1 MYEPGSSQRAD
12 LPLAVVVGAGGL
24 GTAIARRLGYTHR
37 LLFVTRTQATLDKQV
52 ALLRAEGHDVQSH
65 PCDVSNPSDV
75 AKLAQAVAEYGPVKT
90 LAHVVG
96 LSPNMADFRT
106 IMNVN
111 LVGPSMIADAL
122 LSHIQPGGAAV
133 FISSL
138 AAHLKTVPGYIP
150 PSPEIVYP
158 ILENPQLPGFMEEL
172 EAALGTDAT
181 TTLAYGLSKGG
192 LNRMCVRL
200 APSWGERGVRIVSL
214 SPGMIATPMGALEFQ
229 HQPVKLTLLRK
240 TPIPRE
246 ATMLEI
252 ADITEFLLSDKAAFI
267 TGTDLLVDGGI
278 LAVLQNG
285 YGRQ

>member
-1 MYEPGSSQRAD
+1 MYEPGSSERAD

-37 LLFVTRTQATLDKQV
+37 ILFATRTQATLDKQV
-52 ALLRAEGHDVQSH
+52 ALLRAEGLDVRSC
-65 PCDVSNPSDV
+65 PCDVSKPEDIARL
-75 AKLAQAVAEYGPVKT
+75 AKVVGEYGPVKT

-122 LSHIQPGGAAV
+122 LPHLLPGGAAV

-138 AAHLKTVPGYIP
+138 AAHLKNVPGYICP
-150 PSPEIVYP
+150 RPEIVKP
-158 ILENPQLPGFMEEL
+158 ILENPQAPGFMEEL
-172 EAALGTDAT
+172 EAALGADAT
-181 TTLAYGLSKGG
+181 TTLAYGLSKAA

-200 APSWGERGVRIVSL
+200 APSWGQKGVRIVSL

-246 ATMLEI
+246 ATMPEI

-278 LAVLQNG
+278 LAVLQGANG
-285 YGRQ
+285 P

>member
-1 MYEPGSSQRAD
+1 MYKAGSSERVD

-24 GTAIARRLGYTHR
+24 GMAIARRLGYSHR
-37 LLFVTRTQATLDKQV
+37 LLLATRTQATLDKQV
-52 ALLRAEGHDVQSH
+52 AALREEGHDVRSCA
-65 PCDVSNPSDV
+65 CDVSNARDV
-75 AKLAQAVAEYGPVKT
+75 AKLAAAVAEHGPMKT

-111 LVGPSMIADAL
+111 LLGPAMVADAL
-122 LSHIQPGGAAV
+122 LPHTQPGGAAV

-138 AAHLKTVPGYIP
+138 AAHLKNVPGYICP
-150 PSPEIVYP
+150 CPEIVNP
-158 ILENPQLPGFMEEL
+158 ILEDPLKPGFMEKL
-172 EAALGTDAT
+172 EAALGKDTT

-200 APSWGERGVRIVSL
+200 APAWGKKAFRIVSL
-214 SPGMIATPMGALEFQ
+214 SPGMIATPMGAMEFQ
-229 HQPVKLTLLRK
+229 HQPVKLTLLRQ

-252 ADITEFLLSDKAAFI
+252 ADIVDFLLSDKAAFI
-267 TGTDLLVDGGI
+267 TGVDLLVDGG
-278 LAVLQNG
+278 LLSTLTG
-285 YGRQ
+285 

>member
-1 MYEPGSSQRAD
+1 MYEPGSSERAD

-24 GTAIARRLGYTHR
+24 GMAVARRLGYSHR
-37 LLFVTRTQATLDKQV
+37 LLLATRTQTTLDKQV
-52 ALLRAEGHDVQSH
+52 AALRSEGHDVRSCA
-65 PCDVSNPSDV
+65 CDVANPDDVTKLADAV
-75 AKLAQAVAEYGPVKT
+75 AKHGPMKT

-122 LSHIQPGGAAV
+122 LPHTQPGGAAV

-138 AAHLKTVPGYIP
+138 AAHLTNVPGYICP
-150 PSPEIVYP
+150 RPDIVKP
-158 ILENPQLPGFMEEL
+158 ILENPRKPGFMEEL
-172 EAALGTDAT
+172 EAALGKETT
-181 TTLAYGLSKGG
+181 TTLAYGLSKGA

-200 APSWGERGVRIVSL
+200 APAWGQKGFRIVSL
-214 SPGMIATPMGALEFQ
+214 SPGMIATPMGAMEFQ
-229 HQPVKLTLLRK
+229 HQPVKLTLLRQ

-246 ATMLEI
+246 STMLEI
-252 ADITEFLLSDKAAFI
+252 ADIVDFLVSDKAAFI

-278 LAVLQNG
+278 LATLQ
-285 YGRQ
+285 